1 MRLEELAR
9 GEELEK
15 RERFEN
21 QNRIEQFEYYEKMKA
36 EIYEHNDRIQNEKD
50 KLEEVWLQF
59 RYRLLLYLSR
69 FLVGNLSRV

>member
-50 KLEEVWLQF
+50 KLEEV
-59 RYRLLLYLSR
+59 
-69 FLVGNLSRV
+69 